1 MKYTARDENRMAN
14 IARAKLSAIF
24 VTRLS
29 PKAVFFHTNEV
40 AVF

>member
-1 MKYTARDENRMAN
+1 MRVKWQIWHE
-14 IARAKLSAIF
+14 AKPSASPCAIF

-29 PKAVFFHTNEV
+29 SRAIYFHTNEV